1 MKQSFLSSECHWW
14 RHLVNELTVPEPHS
28 NYFQSIGTKSSV
40 HNVRDELTQISVMIV
55 SIAIFCYQMTSSSH
69 RFNDFY
75 LFLHGSDG
83 LVQNAKGVYPLGHCR
98 FCVTFV
104 CGRRPFLMLSIT
116 SSICF
121 FGLLVRNIAEDL
133 QIYISSFAASLYF

>member
-1 MKQSFLSSECHWW
+1 M
-14 RHLVNELTVPEPHS
+14 NELTVPEPHS

-40 HNVRDELTQISVMIV
+40 HNVRDELTQISVMLV

-69 RFNDFY
+69 RFNVFY
-75 LFLHGSDG
+75 LFLHGQTVSSKMQKAFLLYAIVG
-83 LVQNAKGVYPLGHCR
+83 FVEHLWNICLWPEALPHAKHNK
-98 FCVTFV
+98 FN
-104 CGRRPFLMLSIT
+104 
-116 SSICF
+116 